1 MKFFSINKSEL
12 SNKIAK
18 CLGQDIGKLSIE
30 KFKDGEILP
39 TFKESI
45 REEDIFILSQCS
57 SSDDIM
63 TTYLSVDAAKR
74 SGAKNINL
82 ILPYYPYSRQDKSD
96 HIRSSIGA
104 KMMADILENIGID
117 RLITIDL
124 HNSAI
129 QAFFNIPVIHLESGR
144 IFVDYIKNLGLENLT
159 IVSPDQGGCG
169 RALKFA
175 KFFPE
180 AQFAMINKRRVKPNE
195 IFSMDLVGNVVDRN
209 VIIFDDISDTNST
222 IKKSAEL
229 LKNSGCKSVRA
240 ITCHPVLSESAIKN
254 LDDSVLT
261 ELIVSDTIS
270 TLGKTS
276 SKLKVISCAEFLSN
290 AIERLEKRESISELN
305 S

>member
-104 KMMADILENIGID
+104 KMMADILENIGIE

-129 QAFFNIPVIHLESGR
+129 QEFFNIPVIH
-144 IFVDYIKNLGLENLT
+144 
-159 IVSPDQGGCG
+159 
-169 RALKFA
+169 
-175 KFFPE
+175 
-180 AQFAMINKRRVKPNE
+180 
-195 IFSMDLVGNVVDRN
+195 
-209 VIIFDDISDTNST
+209 
-222 IKKSAEL
+222 
-229 LKNSGCKSVRA
+229 
-240 ITCHPVLSESAIKN
+240 
-254 LDDSVLT
+254 
-261 ELIVSDTIS
+261 
-270 TLGKTS
+270 
-276 SKLKVISCAEFLSN
+276 
-290 AIERLEKRESISELN
+290 
-305 S
+305 